1 MTLTNTIGG
10 EIVLADKNRS
20 DTAGVEPALSTED
33 IKRHLDMMDQRLDN
47 IDSIVSAVV
56 ERVMNQPVVI
66 NVTCPQCG
74 SNVEIS
80 IIGNAKPGKK

>member
-1 MTLTNTIGG
+1 M
-10 EIVLADKNRS
+10 ADKNRS
-20 DTAGVEPALSTED
+20 GAAGQAPAMNTEEV
-33 IKRHLDMMDQRLDN
+33 KRHLDMMDQRLDN

-80 IIGNAKPGKK
+80 IIGNTRPGKK